1 MTITKLAWRDLVP
14 DTDSYQEIFAQPHLI
29 DENDPLFSD
38 TQPRL
43 QFALEQLLH
52 TRASSSFMLAKAP
65 EESEYLNLIANAA
78 RTLQSD
84 AGQLVGGHYEVSGHS
99 IRLRHAVSADDNFA
113 TLTQVVAAD
122 WVEAEQLFGCLRQ
135 FNGDITL
142 QPGLVHQANGGIL
155 IISLRTLLA
164 QPLLWMRLKNIVNR
178 ERFDWVAFDESRPLP
193 VSVPS
198 MPLKLKVILVGE
210 RESLADFQE
219 MEPELSEQAIYSE
232 FEDTLQIV
240 DAESVTQW
248 CRWVTFTARHN
259 HLPAPGA
266 DAWPVLIREAARYTG
281 EQETLPL
288 SPQWILRQCKEV
300 ASLCDGDTFSGE
312 QLNLMLQQREWRE
325 GFLAERMQ
333 DEILQEQIL
342 IETEGERIGQINA
355 LSVIEFPGHP
365 RAFGE
370 PSPLSPQWILRQC
383 KEVASLC
390 DGDTFSGEQLN
401 LMLQQREWREG
412 FLAERMQDEILQEQ
426 ILIETEGER
435 IGQIN
440 ALSVIEFPGHPR
452 AFGEPSRISC
462 VAHIG
467 DGEFT
472 DIERKA
478 ELGGNIHAKGM
489 MIMQAFLMSEL
500 QLEQQIPFSASLT
513 FEQSYSEV
521 DGDSASMAELCALI
535 SALADVP
542 VNQSIAIT
550 GSVDQFG
557 RAQPVGGLNEKIE
570 GFFAICQQRELTGKQ
585 GVIIPTANVRHLSL
599 HSELVKAVEEGKF
612 TIWAVDD
619 VTDALPL
626 LLNLVWDGEGQTTLM
641 QTIQERIAQASQ
653 QEGRHRFPWPLR
665 WLNWFIPN

>member
-14 DTDSYQEIFAQPHLI
+14 DSESYQEIFAQPHATNEKDTL
-29 DENDPLFSD
+29 LSD

-43 QFALEQLLH
+43 QFALEQLIQP
-52 TRASSSFMLAKAP
+52 RASSSFMLTKAP
-65 EESEYLNLIANAA
+65 EEQEYL
-78 RTLQSD
+78 TLLSDAVRALQTD
-84 AGQLVGGHYEVSGHS
+84 AGQLTGGHYDVSGHT
-99 IRLRHAVSADDNFA
+99 IHYRAAQDVQDNFA
-113 TLTQVVAAD
+113 TLAQVVSAD

-135 FNGDITL
+135 YKGDITL
-142 QPGLVHQANGGIL
+142 QPGLVHQANGGVL

-164 QPLLWMRLKNIVNR
+164 QPLLWMRLKAIVTR

-219 MEPELSEQAIYSE
+219 MEPDLAEQAIYSE
-232 FEDTLQIV
+232 FEDNLQIA
-240 DAESVTQW
+240 DAKAMALW
-248 CRWVTFTARHN
+248 CQWVTHIASRDN
-259 HLPAPGA
+259 LPAPA
-266 DAWPVLIREAARYTG
+266 PDVWPVLIREAVRYTG
-281 EQETLPL
+281 EQDTLPL
-288 SPQWILRQCKEV
+288 CPLWIARQFKE
-300 ASLCDGDTFSGE
+300 AAPLCEGE
-312 QLNLMLQQREWRE
+312 TCDAEALSLMLARREWRE

-342 IETEGERIGQINA
+342 IETEGER
-355 LSVIEFPGHP
+355 V
-365 RAFGE
+365 
-370 PSPLSPQWILRQC
+370 
-383 KEVASLC
+383 
-390 DGDTFSGEQLN
+390 
-401 LMLQQREWREG
+401 
-412 FLAERMQDEILQEQ
+412 
-426 ILIETEGER
+426 
-435 IGQIN
+435 GQIN

-462 VAHIG
+462 VVHIG
-467 DGEFT
+467 DGEFN

-535 SALADVP
+535 SALANVP
-542 VNQSIAIT
+542 VNQNIAIT

-570 GFFAICQQRELTGKQ
+570 GFFAICEQRELSGKQ
-585 GVIIPTANVRHLSL
+585 GVIIPAANVRHLSL
-599 HSELVKAVEEGKF
+599 KSRLLQAVKEEKF

-641 QTIQERIAQASQ
+641 QTIQERIAQATQ
-653 QEGRHRFPWPLR
+653 QEGRHRLPWPLR
-665 WLNWFIPN
+665 WLNYFIPN

>member
-14 DTDSYQEIFAQPHLI
+14 DTDSYQEVFAQPHVTDDTDTL
-29 DENDPLFSD
+29 LSD

-43 QFALEQLLH
+43 QFALEQLLQH
-52 TRASSSFMLAKAP
+52 WTTSSFMLVKAP
-65 EESEYLNLIANAA
+65 EELEYINLIAQAA
-78 RTLQSD
+78 RPLHSD
-84 AGQLVGGHYEVSGHS
+84 AGSLTGGHYDISGHT
-99 IRLRHAVSADDNFA
+99 IRYRTAETAEDNFA
-113 TLTQVVAAD
+113 TLTQVVCAD

-135 FNGDITL
+135 FNGEITL
-142 QPGLVHQANGGIL
+142 QPGLVHQANGGVL
-155 IISLRTLLA
+155 VISLRTLLA
-164 QPLLWMRLKNIVNR
+164 QPLLWMRLKAIVSH

-193 VSVPS
+193 VSVPP
-198 MPLKLKVILVGE
+198 MPLKLKVVLVGE
-210 RESLADFQE
+210 RESLADFQD
-219 MEPELSEQAIYSE
+219 MEPELAEQAIYSE
-232 FEDTLQIV
+232 FEDNLQIV
-240 DAESVTQW
+240 DAETMTQW
-248 CRWVTFTARHN
+248 CQWVTHTATRN
-259 HLPAPGA
+259 NLPYPAP
-266 DAWPVLIREAARYTG
+266 DTWQVLIREAVRYTG
-281 EQETLPL
+281 EQDTLPL
-288 SPQWILRQCKEV
+288 NPLWITRQFKEV
-300 ASLCDGDTFSGE
+300 APLCEGETCNAEQFS
-312 QLNLMLQQREWRE
+312 LML
-325 GFLAERMQ
+325 
-333 DEILQEQIL
+333 
-342 IETEGERIGQINA
+342 T
-355 LSVIEFPGHP
+355 
-365 RAFGE
+365 
-370 PSPLSPQWILRQC
+370 
-383 KEVASLC
+383 
-390 DGDTFSGEQLN
+390 
-401 LMLQQREWREG
+401 QREWREG

-462 VAHIG
+462 VVHIG

-570 GFFAICQQRELTGKQ
+570 GFFAICQQRELTGTQ
-585 GVIIPTANVRHLSL
+585 GVIIPSANVRHLSL
-599 HSELVKAVEEGKF
+599 QPALLQAVEEEKF

-641 QTIQERIAQASQ
+641 QTIQERIATATQ

-665 WLNWFIPN
+665 WLNWIIPN

>member
-14 DTDSYQEIFAQPHLI
+14 DSESYQEIFAQPHATNEKDTL
-29 DENDPLFSD
+29 LSD

-43 QFALEQLLH
+43 QFALEQLIQP
-52 TRASSSFMLAKAP
+52 RASSSFMLTKAP
-65 EESEYLNLIANAA
+65 EEQEYL
-78 RTLQSD
+78 TLLSDAVRALQTD
-84 AGQLVGGHYEVSGHS
+84 AGQLTGGHYDVSGHT
-99 IRLRHAVSADDNFA
+99 IHYRAAQDVQDNFA
-113 TLTQVVAAD
+113 TLAQVVSAD

-135 FNGDITL
+135 YKGDITL
-142 QPGLVHQANGGIL
+142 QPGLVHQANGGVL

-164 QPLLWMRLKNIVNR
+164 QPLLWMRLKAIVTR

-219 MEPELSEQAIYSE
+219 MEPDLAEQAIYSE
-232 FEDTLQIV
+232 FEDNLQIA
-240 DAESVTQW
+240 DAKAMALW
-248 CRWVTFTARHN
+248 CQWVTHIASRDN
-259 HLPAPGA
+259 LPAPA
-266 DAWPVLIREAARYTG
+266 PDVWPVLIREAVRYTG
-281 EQETLPL
+281 EQDTLPL
-288 SPQWILRQCKEV
+288 CPLWIARQFKE
-300 ASLCDGDTFSGE
+300 AAPLCEGE
-312 QLNLMLQQREWRE
+312 TCDAEALSLMLARREWRE

-342 IETEGERIGQINA
+342 IETEGER
-355 LSVIEFPGHP
+355 V
-365 RAFGE
+365 
-370 PSPLSPQWILRQC
+370 
-383 KEVASLC
+383 
-390 DGDTFSGEQLN
+390 
-401 LMLQQREWREG
+401 
-412 FLAERMQDEILQEQ
+412 
-426 ILIETEGER
+426 
-435 IGQIN
+435 GQIN

-462 VAHIG
+462 VVHIG
-467 DGEFT
+467 DGEFN

-535 SALADVP
+535 SALANVP
-542 VNQSIAIT
+542 VNQNIAIT

-570 GFFAICQQRELTGKQ
+570 GFFAICEQRELSGKQ
-585 GVIIPTANVRHLSL
+585 GVIIPAANVRHLSL
-599 HSELVKAVEEGKF
+599 KSRLLQAVKEEKF

-641 QTIQERIAQASQ
+641 QTIQERIAQATQ

-665 WLNWFIPN
+665 WLNYFIPN

>member
-14 DTDSYQEIFAQPHLI
+14 DTDSYQEIFAQPHFT
-29 DENDPLFSD
+29 DENDTLLSD

-43 QFALEQLLH
+43 QFGLEQLLQP
-52 TRASSSFMLAKAP
+52 RASSSFMLAKAP
-65 EESEYLNLIANAA
+65 EELEYINLLADAV
-78 RTLQSD
+78 RTLHTD
-84 AGQLVGGHYEVSGHS
+84 DGKLTGGHYEISGHH
-99 IRLRHAVSADDNFA
+99 IRFREAEKAEDNFA
-113 TLTQVVAAD
+113 TLTQVVSAD

-135 FNGDITL
+135 FNGEITL
-142 QPGLVHQANGGIL
+142 QPGLVHQANGGVL
-155 IISLRTLLA
+155 VISLRTLLA
-164 QPLLWMRLKNIVNR
+164 QPLLWMRLKAIVSH

-198 MPLKLKVILVGE
+198 MPLKMKVVLVGE

-219 MEPELSEQAIYSE
+219 MEPELAEQAIYSE
-232 FEDTLQIV
+232 FEDNLQIV
-240 DAESVTQW
+240 DEESMTQW
-248 CRWVTFTARHN
+248 CQWVTQVARSN
-259 HLPAPGA
+259 NLPYPGP
-266 DAWPVLIREAARYTG
+266 DAWQVLIREAVRYTG
-281 EQETLPL
+281 EQDTLPL
-288 SPQWILRQCKEV
+288 CPLWIARQFKEV
-300 ASLCDGDTFSGE
+300 APLCEGEICNAE
-312 QLNLMLQQREWRE
+312 QLRLML
-325 GFLAERMQ
+325 A
-333 DEILQEQIL
+333 
-342 IETEGERIGQINA
+342 
-355 LSVIEFPGHP
+355 
-365 RAFGE
+365 
-370 PSPLSPQWILRQC
+370 
-383 KEVASLC
+383 
-390 DGDTFSGEQLN
+390 
-401 LMLQQREWREG
+401 QREWREG

-462 VAHIG
+462 VVHIG

-570 GFFAICQQRELTGKQ
+570 GFFTICQQRELSGKQ
-585 GVIIPTANVRHLSL
+585 GVIIPAANVRHLSL
-599 HSELVKAVEEGKF
+599 QPALLQAVEEEKF
-612 TIWAVDD
+612 SIWAVDD

-626 LLNLVWDGEGQTTLM
+626 LLNLVWEGEGQTTLM
-641 QTIQERIAQASQ
+641 QTIQERIAAATQL
-653 QEGRHRFPWPLR
+653 EGRHRFPWPLR
-665 WLNWFIPN
+665 WLNWFVPN

>member
-14 DTDSYQEIFAQPHLI
+14 DSESYQEIFAQPHATNEKDTL
-29 DENDPLFSD
+29 LSD

-43 QFALEQLLH
+43 QFALEQLIQP
-52 TRASSSFMLAKAP
+52 RASSSFMLTKAP
-65 EESEYLNLIANAA
+65 EEQEYL
-78 RTLQSD
+78 TLLSDAVRALQTD
-84 AGQLVGGHYEVSGHS
+84 AGQLTGGHYDVSGHT
-99 IRLRHAVSADDNFA
+99 IHYRAAQDVQDNFA
-113 TLTQVVAAD
+113 TLAQVVSAD

-135 FNGDITL
+135 YKSDITL
-142 QPGLVHQANGGIL
+142 QPGLVHQANGGVL

-164 QPLLWMRLKNIVNR
+164 QPLLWMRLKAIVTR

-219 MEPELSEQAIYSE
+219 MEPELAEQAIYSE
-232 FEDTLQIV
+232 FEDNLQIA
-240 DAESVTQW
+240 DAKAMALW
-248 CRWVTFTARHN
+248 CQWVTHIASRDN
-259 HLPAPGA
+259 LPAPA
-266 DAWPVLIREAARYTG
+266 PDVWPVLIREAVRYTG
-281 EQETLPL
+281 EQDTLPL
-288 SPQWILRQCKEV
+288 CPLWIARQFKE
-300 ASLCDGDTFSGE
+300 AAPLCEGE
-312 QLNLMLQQREWRE
+312 TCDAEALSLMLARREWRE

-342 IETEGERIGQINA
+342 IETEGER
-355 LSVIEFPGHP
+355 V
-365 RAFGE
+365 
-370 PSPLSPQWILRQC
+370 
-383 KEVASLC
+383 
-390 DGDTFSGEQLN
+390 
-401 LMLQQREWREG
+401 
-412 FLAERMQDEILQEQ
+412 
-426 ILIETEGER
+426 
-435 IGQIN
+435 GQIN

-462 VAHIG
+462 VVHIG
-467 DGEFT
+467 DGEFN

-535 SALADVP
+535 SALANVP
-542 VNQSIAIT
+542 VNQNIAIT

-570 GFFAICQQRELTGKQ
+570 GFFAICEQRELSGKQ
-585 GVIIPTANVRHLSL
+585 GVIIPAANVRHLSL
-599 HSELVKAVEEGKF
+599 KSRLLQAVKEEKF

-641 QTIQERIAQASQ
+641 QTIQERIAQATQ

-665 WLNWFIPN
+665 WLNYFIPN

>member
-14 DTDSYQEIFAQPHLI
+14 DSESYQEIFAQPHATNEKDTL
-29 DENDPLFSD
+29 LSD

-43 QFALEQLLH
+43 QFALEQLIQP
-52 TRASSSFMLAKAP
+52 RASCSFMLTKAP
-65 EESEYLNLIANAA
+65 EEQEYL
-78 RTLQSD
+78 TLLSDAVRALQTD
-84 AGQLVGGHYEVSGHS
+84 AGQLTGGHYDVSGHT
-99 IRLRHAVSADDNFA
+99 IHYRAAQDVQDNFA
-113 TLTQVVAAD
+113 TLAQVVSAD

-135 FNGDITL
+135 YKGDITL
-142 QPGLVHQANGGIL
+142 QPGLVHQANGGVL

-164 QPLLWMRLKNIVNR
+164 QPLLWMRLKAIVTR

-219 MEPELSEQAIYSE
+219 MEPDLAEQAIYSE
-232 FEDTLQIV
+232 FEDNLQIA
-240 DAESVTQW
+240 DAKAMTLW
-248 CRWVTFTARHN
+248 CQWVTHIASRDN
-259 HLPAPGA
+259 LPAPA
-266 DAWPVLIREAARYTG
+266 PDVWPVLIREAVRYTG
-281 EQETLPL
+281 EQDTLPL
-288 SPQWILRQCKEV
+288 CPLWIARQFKE
-300 ASLCDGDTFSGE
+300 AAPLCEGE
-312 QLNLMLQQREWRE
+312 TCDAEALSLMLARREWRE

-342 IETEGERIGQINA
+342 IETEGER
-355 LSVIEFPGHP
+355 V
-365 RAFGE
+365 
-370 PSPLSPQWILRQC
+370 
-383 KEVASLC
+383 
-390 DGDTFSGEQLN
+390 
-401 LMLQQREWREG
+401 
-412 FLAERMQDEILQEQ
+412 
-426 ILIETEGER
+426 
-435 IGQIN
+435 GQIN

-462 VAHIG
+462 VVHIG
-467 DGEFT
+467 DGEFN

-535 SALADVP
+535 SALANVP
-542 VNQSIAIT
+542 VNQNIAIT

-570 GFFAICQQRELTGKQ
+570 GFFAICEQRELSGKQ
-585 GVIIPTANVRHLSL
+585 GVIIPAANVRHLSL
-599 HSELVKAVEEGKF
+599 KSRLLQAVKEEKF

-641 QTIQERIAQASQ
+641 QTIQERIAQATQ

-665 WLNWFIPN
+665 WLNYFIPN

>member
-14 DTDSYQEIFAQPHLI
+14 DSESYQEIFAQPHATNEKDTL
-29 DENDPLFSD
+29 LSD

-43 QFALEQLLH
+43 QFALEQLIQPQ
-52 TRASSSFMLAKAP
+52 ASSSFMLTKAP
-65 EESEYLNLIANAA
+65 EEQEYL
-78 RTLQSD
+78 TLLSDAVRALQTD
-84 AGQLVGGHYEVSGHS
+84 AGQLTGGHYDVSGHT
-99 IRLRHAVSADDNFA
+99 IHYRAAQDVQDNFA
-113 TLTQVVAAD
+113 TLAQVVSAD

-135 FNGDITL
+135 YKGDITL
-142 QPGLVHQANGGIL
+142 QPGLVHQANGGVL

-164 QPLLWMRLKNIVNR
+164 QPLLWMRLKAIVTR

-198 MPLKLKVILVGE
+198 MPLKLKVLLVGE

-219 MEPELSEQAIYSE
+219 MEPELAEQAIYSE
-232 FEDTLQIV
+232 FEDNLQIA
-240 DAESVTQW
+240 DAKAMALW
-248 CRWVTFTARHN
+248 CQWVTHIASRDN
-259 HLPAPGA
+259 LPAPA
-266 DAWPVLIREAARYTG
+266 PDVWPVLIREAVRYTG
-281 EQETLPL
+281 EQDTLPL
-288 SPQWILRQCKEV
+288 CPLWIARQFKE
-300 ASLCDGDTFSGE
+300 AAPLCEGE
-312 QLNLMLQQREWRE
+312 TCDAEALSLMLARREWRE

-342 IETEGERIGQINA
+342 IETEGER
-355 LSVIEFPGHP
+355 V
-365 RAFGE
+365 
-370 PSPLSPQWILRQC
+370 
-383 KEVASLC
+383 
-390 DGDTFSGEQLN
+390 
-401 LMLQQREWREG
+401 
-412 FLAERMQDEILQEQ
+412 
-426 ILIETEGER
+426 
-435 IGQIN
+435 GQIN

-462 VAHIG
+462 VVHIG
-467 DGEFT
+467 DGEFN

-535 SALADVP
+535 SALANVP
-542 VNQSIAIT
+542 VNQNIAIT

-570 GFFAICQQRELTGKQ
+570 GFFAICEQRELSGKQ
-585 GVIIPTANVRHLSL
+585 GVIIPAANVRHLSL
-599 HSELVKAVEEGKF
+599 KSRLLQAVKEEKF

-641 QTIQERIAQASQ
+641 QTIQERIAQATQ

-665 WLNWFIPN
+665 WLNYFIPN

>member
-14 DTDSYQEIFAQPHLI
+14 DSESYQEIFAQPHATNEKDTL
-29 DENDPLFSD
+29 LSD

-43 QFALEQLLH
+43 QFALEQLIQP
-52 TRASSSFMLAKAP
+52 RASSSFMLTKAP
-65 EESEYLNLIANAA
+65 EEQEYL
-78 RTLQSD
+78 TLLSDAVRALQTD
-84 AGQLVGGHYEVSGHS
+84 AGQLTGGHYDVSGHT
-99 IRLRHAVSADDNFA
+99 IHYRAAQDVQDNFA
-113 TLTQVVAAD
+113 TLAQVVSAD

-135 FNGDITL
+135 YKGDITL
-142 QPGLVHQANGGIL
+142 QPGLVHQANGGVL

-164 QPLLWMRLKNIVNR
+164 QPLLWMRLKAIVTR

-219 MEPELSEQAIYSE
+219 MEPELAEQAIYSE
-232 FEDTLQIV
+232 FEDNLQIA
-240 DAESVTQW
+240 DAKAMTLW
-248 CRWVTFTARHN
+248 CQWVTHIASRDN
-259 HLPAPGA
+259 LPAPA
-266 DAWPVLIREAARYTG
+266 PDVWPVLIREAVRYTG
-281 EQETLPL
+281 EQDTLPL
-288 SPQWILRQCKEV
+288 CPLWIARQFKE
-300 ASLCDGDTFSGE
+300 AAPLCEGE
-312 QLNLMLQQREWRE
+312 TCDAEALSLMLARREWRE

-342 IETEGERIGQINA
+342 IETEGER
-355 LSVIEFPGHP
+355 V
-365 RAFGE
+365 
-370 PSPLSPQWILRQC
+370 
-383 KEVASLC
+383 
-390 DGDTFSGEQLN
+390 
-401 LMLQQREWREG
+401 
-412 FLAERMQDEILQEQ
+412 
-426 ILIETEGER
+426 
-435 IGQIN
+435 GQIN

-462 VAHIG
+462 VVHIG
-467 DGEFT
+467 DGEFN

-535 SALADVP
+535 SALANVP
-542 VNQSIAIT
+542 VNQNIAIT

-570 GFFAICQQRELTGKQ
+570 GFFAICEQRELSGKQ
-585 GVIIPTANVRHLSL
+585 GVIIPAANVRHLSL
-599 HSELVKAVEEGKF
+599 KSRLLQAVKEEKF

-641 QTIQERIAQASQ
+641 QTIQERIAQATQ

-665 WLNWFIPN
+665 WLNYFIPN

>member
-14 DTDSYQEIFAQPHLI
+14 DTDSYQEIFAQPHVTDDTDTL
-29 DENDPLFSD
+29 LSD

-43 QFALEQLLH
+43 QFALEQLLQH
-52 TRASSSFMLAKAP
+52 WATSSFMLVKAP
-65 EESEYLNLIANAA
+65 EELEYLNLIAAAA
-78 RTLQSD
+78 RTLHAD
-84 AGQLVGGHYEVSGHS
+84 ADRLTGGHYDVSGHT
-99 IRLRHAVSADDNFA
+99 IRYRAAEKADDNFA
-113 TLTQVVAAD
+113 TLTQVVNAD

-135 FNGDITL
+135 FNGEITL
-142 QPGLVHQANGGIL
+142 QPGLVHQANGGVL
-155 IISLRTLLA
+155 VISLRTLLA
-164 QPLLWMRLKNIVNR
+164 QPLLWMRLKAIVSH

-198 MPLKLKVILVGE
+198 MPLKLKVVLVGE

-219 MEPELSEQAIYSE
+219 MEPELAEQAIYSE
-232 FEDTLQIV
+232 FEDNLQIV
-240 DAESVTQW
+240 DAETMTQW
-248 CRWVTFTARHN
+248 CQWVTHTARRN
-259 HLPAPGA
+259 NLPYPAA
-266 DAWPVLIREAARYTG
+266 DAWQVLIREAVRYTG
-281 EQETLPL
+281 EQDTLPL
-288 SPQWILRQCKEV
+288 NPLWITRQFKEV
-300 ASLCDGDTFSGE
+300 SPLCDSDTCTAE
-312 QLNLMLQQREWRE
+312 QLSLMLAQREWRE
-325 GFLAERMQ
+325 GFL
-333 DEILQEQIL
+333 
-342 IETEGERIGQINA
+342 
-355 LSVIEFPGHP
+355 S
-365 RAFGE
+365 
-370 PSPLSPQWILRQC
+370 
-383 KEVASLC
+383 
-390 DGDTFSGEQLN
+390 
-401 LMLQQREWREG
+401 
-412 FLAERMQDEILQEQ
+412 ERMQDEILQEQ

-462 VAHIG
+462 VVHIG

-570 GFFAICQQRELTGKQ
+570 GFFAICQQRELTGTQ

-599 HSELVKAVEEGKF
+599 PPALLQAVEEEKF

-641 QTIQERIAQASQ
+641 QTIQERIAAATQ

-665 WLNWFIPN
+665 WLNWIIPN

>member
-14 DTDSYQEIFAQPHLI
+14 DTDSYQEIFAQPHVT
-29 DENDPLFSD
+29 DETNTLLSD

-43 QFALEQLLH
+43 QFALEQLLQQWA
-52 TRASSSFMLAKAP
+52 TSSFMLVKAP
-65 EESEYLNLIANAA
+65 EELEYLNLIATAA
-78 RTLQSD
+78 RSLHTD
-84 AGQLVGGHYEVSGHS
+84 AGSLTGGHYDISGHT
-99 IRLRHAVSADDNFA
+99 IRYRAAQHAEDNFA
-113 TLTQVVAAD
+113 TLTQVVNAD

-135 FNGDITL
+135 FNGEITL
-142 QPGLVHQANGGIL
+142 QPGLVHQANGGVL
-155 IISLRTLLA
+155 VISLRTLLA
-164 QPLLWMRLKNIVNR
+164 QPLLWMRLKAIVSH

-198 MPLKLKVILVGE
+198 MPLKLKVVLVGE

-219 MEPELSEQAIYSE
+219 MEPELAEQAIYSE
-232 FEDTLQIV
+232 FEDNLQIV
-240 DAESVTQW
+240 DAETMTQW
-248 CRWVTFTARHN
+248 CQWVTHTAKRN
-259 HLPAPGA
+259 NLPYPAP
-266 DAWPVLIREAARYTG
+266 DAWLTLVREAVRYTG
-281 EQETLPL
+281 DQDTLPL
-288 SPQWILRQCKEV
+288 NPLWITRQLKEV
-300 ASLCDGDTFSGE
+300 APLCEGETCNAE
-312 QLNLMLQQREWRE
+312 QLGLML
-325 GFLAERMQ
+325 A
-333 DEILQEQIL
+333 
-342 IETEGERIGQINA
+342 
-355 LSVIEFPGHP
+355 
-365 RAFGE
+365 
-370 PSPLSPQWILRQC
+370 
-383 KEVASLC
+383 
-390 DGDTFSGEQLN
+390 
-401 LMLQQREWREG
+401 QREWREG

-462 VAHIG
+462 VVHIG

-570 GFFAICQQRELTGKQ
+570 GFFAICQQRELTGTQ
-585 GVIIPTANVRHLSL
+585 GVIIPSANVRHLSL
-599 HSELVKAVEEGKF
+599 QPALLQAVEEEKF

-641 QTIQERIAQASQ
+641 QTIQERIATATQ

-665 WLNWFIPN
+665 WLNWIIPN

>member
-14 DTDSYQEIFAQPHLI
+14 DSESYQEIFAQPHAT
-29 DENDPLFSD
+29 DENNTLLSD

-43 QFALEQLLH
+43 QFALEQLMQPW
-52 TRASSSFMLAKAP
+52 ASSSFMLAKAP
-65 EESEYLNLIANAA
+65 EEPAYLTLLADAV

-84 AGQLVGGHYEVSGHS
+84 AGQLTGGHYDVSGNTIHY
-99 IRLRHAVSADDNFA
+99 RAAQNAQDNFA
-113 TLTQVVAAD
+113 TITQVVSAD

-135 FNGDITL
+135 YNGDITL

-164 QPLLWMRLKNIVNR
+164 QPLLWMRLKAIVSR

-198 MPLKLKVILVGE
+198 MPLNLKVILVGE

-219 MEPELSEQAIYSE
+219 MEPELAEQAIYSE
-232 FEDTLQIV
+232 FEDHLQIV
-240 DAESVTQW
+240 DAEAMSLW
-248 CRWVTFTARHN
+248 CQWVTCITARGN
-259 HLPAPGA
+259 LPSPAPN
-266 DAWPVLIREAARYTG
+266 AWPVLIREAVRYTG
-281 EQETLPL
+281 EQDTLPL
-288 SPQWILRQCKEV
+288 CPLWIARQFKE
-300 ASLCDGDTFSGE
+300 AAPLCEGETCSGDVLS
-312 QLNLMLQQREWRE
+312 LMLARREWRE
-325 GFLAERMQ
+325 GFLPERMQ

-342 IETEGERIGQINA
+342 IETEGER
-355 LSVIEFPGHP
+355 V
-365 RAFGE
+365 
-370 PSPLSPQWILRQC
+370 
-383 KEVASLC
+383 
-390 DGDTFSGEQLN
+390 
-401 LMLQQREWREG
+401 
-412 FLAERMQDEILQEQ
+412 
-426 ILIETEGER
+426 
-435 IGQIN
+435 GQIN

-462 VAHIG
+462 VVHIG
-467 DGEFT
+467 DGEFN

-535 SALADVP
+535 SALANVP
-542 VNQSIAIT
+542 VNQNIAIT

-570 GFFAICQQRELTGKQ
+570 GFFAICEQRELNGKQ
-585 GVIIPTANVRHLSL
+585 GVIIPAANVRHLSL
-599 HSELVKAVEEGKF
+599 KSELLQAVKEEKF

-641 QTIQERIAQASQ
+641 QTIQERIAQATQ
-653 QEGRHRFPWPLR
+653 QESRHRFPWPLR
-665 WLNWFIPN
+665 WLNYFIPN

>member
-14 DTDSYQEIFAQPHLI
+14 DTDSYQEVFAQPHVTDDTDTLLS
-29 DENDPLFSD
+29 E

-43 QFALEQLLH
+43 QFALEQLLQH
-52 TRASSSFMLAKAP
+52 WTTSSFMLVKAP
-65 EESEYLNLIANAA
+65 EELEYIDLIAKAA
-78 RTLQSD
+78 RPLHSG
-84 AGQLVGGHYEVSGHS
+84 AGSLTGGHYDISGHT
-99 IRLRHAVSADDNFA
+99 IRYRAAERAEDNFA
-113 TLTQVVAAD
+113 TLTQVVSAD

-135 FNGDITL
+135 FNGEVTL
-142 QPGLVHQANGGIL
+142 QPGLVHQANGGVL
-155 IISLRTLLA
+155 VISLRTLLA
-164 QPLLWMRLKNIVNR
+164 QPLLWMRLKAIVSH

-198 MPLKLKVILVGE
+198 MPLKLKVVLVGE
-210 RESLADFQE
+210 RESLADFQD
-219 MEPELSEQAIYSE
+219 MEPELAEQAIYSE
-232 FEDTLQIV
+232 FEDNLQIV
-240 DAESVTQW
+240 DAETMTQW
-248 CRWVTFTARHN
+248 CQWVTHTATRN
-259 HLPAPGA
+259 NLPYPAP
-266 DAWPVLIREAARYTG
+266 DAWQVLIREAVRYTG
-281 EQETLPL
+281 EQDTLPL
-288 SPQWILRQCKEV
+288 NPLWITRQFKEV
-300 ASLCDGDTFSGE
+300 APLCESETCNAEQFS
-312 QLNLMLQQREWRE
+312 LML
-325 GFLAERMQ
+325 A
-333 DEILQEQIL
+333 
-342 IETEGERIGQINA
+342 
-355 LSVIEFPGHP
+355 
-365 RAFGE
+365 
-370 PSPLSPQWILRQC
+370 
-383 KEVASLC
+383 
-390 DGDTFSGEQLN
+390 
-401 LMLQQREWREG
+401 QREWREG

-462 VAHIG
+462 VVHIG

-570 GFFAICQQRELTGKQ
+570 GFFTICQQRELTGTQ
-585 GVIIPTANVRHLSL
+585 GVIIPSANVRHLSL
-599 HSELVKAVEEGKF
+599 QPALLQAIEEEKF

-641 QTIQERIAQASQ
+641 QTIQERIATATQ

-665 WLNWFIPN
+665 WLNWIIPN

>member
-14 DTDSYQEIFAQPHLI
+14 DSESYQEIFAQPHAT
-29 DENDPLFSD
+29 DENDTLLSD

-43 QFALEQLLH
+43 QFALEQLIQPW
-52 TRASSSFMLAKAP
+52 TSSSFMLTKAP
-65 EESEYLNLIANAA
+65 EEQEYL
-78 RTLQSD
+78 TLLSDAVRALQTD
-84 AGQLVGGHYEVSGHS
+84 AGQLTGGHYDVSGHT
-99 IRLRHAVSADDNFA
+99 IHYRAAQNAQDNFA
-113 TLTQVVAAD
+113 TVTQVVSAD

-135 FNGDITL
+135 YNGDITL
-142 QPGLVHQANGGIL
+142 QPGLVHQANGGVL

-164 QPLLWMRLKNIVNR
+164 QPLLWMRLKAIVSR

-219 MEPELSEQAIYSE
+219 MVPELAEQAIYSE
-232 FEDTLQIV
+232 FEDNLQIA
-240 DAESVTQW
+240 DAEAMTLW
-248 CRWVTFTARHN
+248 CQWVTRIASRDN
-259 HLPAPGA
+259 LPPPAP
-266 DAWPVLIREAARYTG
+266 DAWPVLIREAVRYTG
-281 EQETLPL
+281 EQDTLPL
-288 SPQWILRQCKEV
+288 CPLWIARQFKE
-300 ASLCDGDTFSGE
+300 AAPLCEGDKCGAEALS
-312 QLNLMLQQREWRE
+312 LMLARREWRE

-342 IETEGERIGQINA
+342 IETEGER
-355 LSVIEFPGHP
+355 V
-365 RAFGE
+365 
-370 PSPLSPQWILRQC
+370 
-383 KEVASLC
+383 
-390 DGDTFSGEQLN
+390 
-401 LMLQQREWREG
+401 
-412 FLAERMQDEILQEQ
+412 
-426 ILIETEGER
+426 
-435 IGQIN
+435 GQIN

-462 VAHIG
+462 VVHIG
-467 DGEFT
+467 DGEFN

-535 SALADVP
+535 SALANVP
-542 VNQSIAIT
+542 VNQNIAIT

-570 GFFAICQQRELTGKQ
+570 GFFAICEQRELNGKQ
-585 GVIIPTANVRHLSL
+585 GVIIPAANVRHLSL
-599 HSELVKAVEEGKF
+599 KSELLQAVKEEKF

-641 QTIQERIAQASQ
+641 QTIQERIAQATQ

-665 WLNWFIPN
+665 WLNAFIPN

>member
-14 DTDSYQEIFAQPHLI
+14 DSESYQEIFAQPHATNEKDTL
-29 DENDPLFSD
+29 LSD

-43 QFALEQLLH
+43 QFALEQLIQP
-52 TRASSSFMLAKAP
+52 RASSSFMLTKAP
-65 EESEYLNLIANAA
+65 EEQEYL
-78 RTLQSD
+78 TLLSDAVRALQTD
-84 AGQLVGGHYEVSGHS
+84 AGQLTGGHYDVSGHT
-99 IRLRHAVSADDNFA
+99 IHYRAAQDVQDNFA
-113 TLTQVVAAD
+113 TLAQVVSAD

-135 FNGDITL
+135 YKGDITL
-142 QPGLVHQANGGIL
+142 QPGLVHQANGGVL

-164 QPLLWMRLKNIVNR
+164 QPLLWMRLKAIVTR

-219 MEPELSEQAIYSE
+219 MEPDLAEQAIYSE
-232 FEDTLQIV
+232 FEDNLQIA
-240 DAESVTQW
+240 DAKAMALW
-248 CRWVTFTARHN
+248 CQWVTHIASRDN
-259 HLPAPGA
+259 LPAPA
-266 DAWPVLIREAARYTG
+266 PDVWPVLIREAVRYTG
-281 EQETLPL
+281 EQDTLPL
-288 SPQWILRQCKEV
+288 CPLWIARQFKE
-300 ASLCDGDTFSGE
+300 AAPLCEGE
-312 QLNLMLQQREWRE
+312 TCDAEALSLMLARREWRE

-342 IETEGERIGQINA
+342 IETEGER
-355 LSVIEFPGHP
+355 V
-365 RAFGE
+365 
-370 PSPLSPQWILRQC
+370 
-383 KEVASLC
+383 
-390 DGDTFSGEQLN
+390 
-401 LMLQQREWREG
+401 
-412 FLAERMQDEILQEQ
+412 
-426 ILIETEGER
+426 
-435 IGQIN
+435 GQIN

-462 VAHIG
+462 VVHIG
-467 DGEFT
+467 DGEFN

-535 SALADVP
+535 SALANVP
-542 VNQSIAIT
+542 VNQNIAIT

-570 GFFAICQQRELTGKQ
+570 GFFAICEQRELSGKQ
-585 GVIIPTANVRHLSL
+585 GVIIPAANVRHLSL
-599 HSELVKAVEEGKF
+599 KSRLLKAVKEEKF

-641 QTIQERIAQASQ
+641 QTIQERIAQATQ

-665 WLNWFIPN
+665 WLNYFIPN

>member
-14 DTDSYQEIFAQPHLI
+14 DSESYQEIFAQPHATNEKDTL
-29 DENDPLFSD
+29 LSD

-43 QFALEQLLH
+43 QFALEQLIQP
-52 TRASSSFMLAKAP
+52 RASCSFMLTKAP
-65 EESEYLNLIANAA
+65 EEQEYL
-78 RTLQSD
+78 TLLSDAVRALQTD
-84 AGQLVGGHYEVSGHS
+84 AGQLTGGHYDVSGHT
-99 IRLRHAVSADDNFA
+99 IHYRAAQDVQDNFA
-113 TLTQVVAAD
+113 TLAQVVSAD

-135 FNGDITL
+135 YKGDITL
-142 QPGLVHQANGGIL
+142 QPGLVHQANGGVL

-164 QPLLWMRLKNIVNR
+164 QPLLWMRLKAIVTR

-219 MEPELSEQAIYSE
+219 MEPELAEQAIYSE
-232 FEDTLQIV
+232 FEDNLQIA
-240 DAESVTQW
+240 DAEAMTLW
-248 CRWVTFTARHN
+248 CQWVTHIASRDN
-259 HLPAPGA
+259 LPVPAP
-266 DAWPVLIREAARYTG
+266 DVWPVLIREAVRYTG
-281 EQETLPL
+281 EQDTLPL
-288 SPQWILRQCKEV
+288 CPLWIARQFKE
-300 ASLCDGDTFSGE
+300 AAPLCEGE
-312 QLNLMLQQREWRE
+312 TCGAEALSLMLARREWRE

-342 IETEGERIGQINA
+342 IETEGER
-355 LSVIEFPGHP
+355 V
-365 RAFGE
+365 
-370 PSPLSPQWILRQC
+370 
-383 KEVASLC
+383 
-390 DGDTFSGEQLN
+390 
-401 LMLQQREWREG
+401 
-412 FLAERMQDEILQEQ
+412 
-426 ILIETEGER
+426 
-435 IGQIN
+435 GQIN

-462 VAHIG
+462 VVHIG
-467 DGEFT
+467 DGEFN

-535 SALADVP
+535 SALANVP
-542 VNQSIAIT
+542 VNQNIAIT

-570 GFFAICQQRELTGKQ
+570 GFFAICEQRELSGKQ
-585 GVIIPTANVRHLSL
+585 GVIIPAANVRHLSL
-599 HSELVKAVEEGKF
+599 KSRLLQAVKEEKF

-641 QTIQERIAQASQ
+641 QTIQERIAQATQ

-665 WLNWFIPN
+665 WLNYFIPN

>member
-14 DTDSYQEIFAQPHLI
+14 DSESYQEIFAQPHATNEKDTL
-29 DENDPLFSD
+29 LSD

-43 QFALEQLLH
+43 QFALEQLIQP
-52 TRASSSFMLAKAP
+52 RASSSFMLTKAP
-65 EESEYLNLIANAA
+65 EEQEYLILLSDAVRA
-78 RTLQSD
+78 LQTD
-84 AGQLVGGHYEVSGHS
+84 AGQLTGGHYDVSGHT
-99 IRLRHAVSADDNFA
+99 IHYRAAQDVQDNFA
-113 TLTQVVAAD
+113 TLAQVVSAD

-135 FNGDITL
+135 YKGDITL
-142 QPGLVHQANGGIL
+142 QPGLVHQANGGVL

-164 QPLLWMRLKNIVNR
+164 QPLLWMRLKAIVTR

-219 MEPELSEQAIYSE
+219 MEPDLAEQAIYSE
-232 FEDTLQIV
+232 FEDNLQIA
-240 DAESVTQW
+240 DAKAMALW
-248 CRWVTFTARHN
+248 CQWVTHIASRDN
-259 HLPAPGA
+259 LPAPA
-266 DAWPVLIREAARYTG
+266 PDVWPVLIREAVRYTG
-281 EQETLPL
+281 EQDTLPL
-288 SPQWILRQCKEV
+288 CPLWIARQFKE
-300 ASLCDGDTFSGE
+300 AAPLCEGE
-312 QLNLMLQQREWRE
+312 TCDAEALSLMLARREWRE

-342 IETEGERIGQINA
+342 IETEGER
-355 LSVIEFPGHP
+355 V
-365 RAFGE
+365 
-370 PSPLSPQWILRQC
+370 
-383 KEVASLC
+383 
-390 DGDTFSGEQLN
+390 
-401 LMLQQREWREG
+401 
-412 FLAERMQDEILQEQ
+412 
-426 ILIETEGER
+426 
-435 IGQIN
+435 GQIN

-462 VAHIG
+462 VVHIG
-467 DGEFT
+467 DGEFN

-535 SALADVP
+535 SALANVP
-542 VNQSIAIT
+542 VNQNIAIT

-570 GFFAICQQRELTGKQ
+570 GFFAICEQRELSGKQ
-585 GVIIPTANVRHLSL
+585 GVIIPAANVRHLSL
-599 HSELVKAVEEGKF
+599 KSRLLQAVKEEKF

-641 QTIQERIAQASQ
+641 QTIQERIAQATQ

-665 WLNWFIPN
+665 WLNYFIPN

>member
-14 DTDSYQEIFAQPHLI
+14 DSESYQEIFAQPHAT
-29 DENDPLFSD
+29 DENDTLLSD

-43 QFALEQLLH
+43 QFALEQLIQPW
-52 TRASSSFMLAKAP
+52 ASSSFMLTKAP
-65 EESEYLNLIANAA
+65 EEQEYL
-78 RTLQSD
+78 TLLSDAVRALQTD
-84 AGQLVGGHYEVSGHS
+84 AGQLTGGHYDVSGHTVHY
-99 IRLRHAVSADDNFA
+99 RAAQNAQDNFA
-113 TLTQVVAAD
+113 TVTQVVSAD

-135 FNGDITL
+135 YNGDIIL
-142 QPGLVHQANGGIL
+142 QPGLVHQANGGVL

-164 QPLLWMRLKNIVNR
+164 QPLLWMRLKAIVSR

-219 MEPELSEQAIYSE
+219 MEPELAEQAIYSE
-232 FEDTLQIV
+232 FEDNLQIA
-240 DAESVTQW
+240 DAEAMTLW
-248 CRWVTFTARHN
+248 CQWVTRIALRDN
-259 HLPAPGA
+259 LPPPAP
-266 DAWPVLIREAARYTG
+266 DAWPVLIREAVRYTG
-281 EQETLPL
+281 EQDTLPL
-288 SPQWILRQCKEV
+288 CPLWIARQFKEASP
-300 ASLCDGDTFSGE
+300 LCEGDTCGAEALS
-312 QLNLMLQQREWRE
+312 LMLARREWRE

-342 IETEGERIGQINA
+342 IETEGER
-355 LSVIEFPGHP
+355 V
-365 RAFGE
+365 
-370 PSPLSPQWILRQC
+370 
-383 KEVASLC
+383 
-390 DGDTFSGEQLN
+390 
-401 LMLQQREWREG
+401 
-412 FLAERMQDEILQEQ
+412 
-426 ILIETEGER
+426 
-435 IGQIN
+435 GQIN

-462 VAHIG
+462 VVHIG
-467 DGEFT
+467 DGEFN

-513 FEQSYSEV
+513 FEQSYNEV

-535 SALADVP
+535 SALANVP
-542 VNQSIAIT
+542 VNQNIAIT

-570 GFFAICQQRELTGKQ
+570 GFFAICEQRELNGKQ
-585 GVIIPTANVRHLSL
+585 GVIIPAANVRHLSL
-599 HSELVKAVEEGKF
+599 KSELLQAVKEEKF

-641 QTIQERIAQASQ
+641 QTIQERIAQATQ

-665 WLNWFIPN
+665 WLNAFIPN